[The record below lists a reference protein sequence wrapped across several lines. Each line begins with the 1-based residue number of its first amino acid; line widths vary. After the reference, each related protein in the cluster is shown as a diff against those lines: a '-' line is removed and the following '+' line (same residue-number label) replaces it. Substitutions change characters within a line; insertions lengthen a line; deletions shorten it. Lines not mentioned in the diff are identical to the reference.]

1 MSLCIAAARDKVVKV
16 RKYLMAGK
24 SLEESCVLVGCT
36 RKEYYADLKY
46 LNRNGFSFKVE
57 GGYDE

>member
-1 MSLCIAAARDKVVKV
+1 
-16 RKYLMAGK
+16 MAGK